1 MASFFDL
8 TNSAAQTNPYLDT
21 LIADRVFKR
30 GVQISYAF
38 LNTERVPAGTDGGR
52 TWTSS
57 GATAAFEGALGEW
70 AAVAN
75 LNFRRWPF
83 TYTGGSRD
91 GITWVEKLERL
102 GSGNSLL
109 GQHSYPADP
118 TQEGSYNIDHP
129 YWSTDNN
136 RRGGFSYLTFLHE
149 IGHAIGLEHPHEDN
163 PFPGVTGQN
172 DTGDNGLNTAL
183 YTVMSYNEQLPDGSQ
198 SYSRAFG
205 WQMTPGAFD
214 IAAVQ
219 ALYGANMST
228 GAGDNV
234 YRLPDNNVTGT
245 GFAAIWDAGGTDWI
259 SAEGIA
265 GRTFI
270 NLNAATLQNAP
281 GGGGW
286 LSQAAG
292 IYGGFTIA
300 NGVTIE
306 NARGGS
312 GADYI
317 IGNAAA
323 NRIEGGGGD
332 DDLFGDD
339 GNDTLEGGDGND
351 TLDGAAGSNTL
362 AGGGGNDTY
371 RVAAEGNVIFE
382 AAGGGDDIVYA
393 KSNFYLWDGVET
405 LVLMNDDAG
414 GAKDLFGV
422 GNGLDNRISGN
433 YGNNLLIG
441 GGGNDEINASLGND
455 ALFGEAGD
463 DRLHGGVDIDYL
475 VGGDGN
481 DTLDGD
487 ASADAIYGEAGD
499 DMLIGGSDDFSTDIL
514 VGGVGRDTLDGASGR
529 GDYDLMDGGA
539 DDDLYRVDTPA
550 DLTFEAAGGG
560 TDTVIATI
568 SGAGYYLYPHVENL
582 ELQGSTP
589 FGVGNDLANRLT
601 AGSGTQWLLGGAG
614 DDTIDGGAGNDVLF
628 GESGA
633 DVFLFR
639 KIVPDDP
646 FAGASIIET
655 VTSGADVIGDFQP
668 GSDRIQL
675 SGYGFTSF
683 ESLRAGFVEVNGTT
697 AINFGDG
704 NFVVLNGV
712 ANAALSAG
720 DFIFG

>member
-1 MASFFDL
+1 MAAFFDL
-8 TNSAAQTNPYLDT
+8 TNSPAQTNPYLDT

-38 LNTERVPAGTDGGR
+38 LNSERVASGSDGGR

-57 GATAAFEGALGEW
+57 GATAAFEGALADW

-91 GITWVEKLERL
+91 GITWVESLERL
-102 GSGNSLL
+102 GSSSSLL
-109 GQHSYPADP
+109 GQHSYPSDP
-118 TQEGSYNIDHP
+118 TQEGSFNIDHP
-129 YWSTDNN
+129 YWSADNN

-205 WQMTPGAFD
+205 WQMSPGAFD

-245 GFAAIWDAGGTDWI
+245 GFACIWDAGGNDWI
-259 SAEGIA
+259 SAEGSA
-265 GRTFI
+265 GRSFI

-286 LSQAAG
+286 LSQVQG

-317 IGNAAA
+317 IGSATA
-323 NRIEGGGGD
+323 NRIEGGAGD
-332 DDLFGDD
+332 DDLFGGD
-339 GNDTLEGGDGND
+339 GDDTLDGGDGRD
-351 TLDGAAGSNTL
+351 TLDGATGSNSL
-362 AGGGGNDTY
+362 AGGGGDDEY
-371 RVAAEGNVIFE
+371 RVDGQSDVIFE

-393 KSNFYLWDGVET
+393 SGSYYLWDGVEFLT
-405 LVLMNDDAG
+405 LLTDFDREDNF
-414 GAKDLFGV
+414 FGV
-422 GNGLDNRISGN
+422 GNGSDNRILGN
-433 YGNNLLIG
+433 YGDNLLIG
-441 GGGNDEINASLGND
+441 GGGNDEIDGSMGND
-455 ALFGEAGD
+455 ALFGESGD
-463 DRLHGGVDIDYL
+463 DRLLGSFDIDYL
-475 VGGDGN
+475 VGGVGN
-481 DTLDGD
+481 DTLDGGSD
-487 ASADAIYGEAGD
+487 ADALYGESGD
-499 DMLIGGSDDFSTDIL
+499 DSLVGGNNFSTDIL
-514 VGGVGRDTLDGASGR
+514 VGGSGRDILDGASGY
-529 GDYDLMDGGA
+529 GDYDLMDGGS
-539 DDDLYRVDTPA
+539 DDDLYIVDTPA

-560 TDTVIATI
+560 TDTVIAAI
-568 SGAGYYLYPHVENL
+568 NGAGYYLYPHVEHL
-582 ELQGSTP
+582 ELRGSTP

-601 AGSGTQWLLGGAG
+601 AGDGTQWLLGGAG
-614 DDTIDGGAGNDVLF
+614 DDTIDAGTGNDVLF
-628 GESGA
+628 GESGG
-633 DVFLFR
+633 DVFVFS
-639 KIVPDDP
+639 
-646 FAGASIIET
+646 AG
-655 VTSGADVIGDFQP
+655 SGADVIGDFQP
-668 GSDRIQL
+668 GSDRIQV
-675 SGYGFTSF
+675 SGYGFISF

-697 AINFGDG
+697 AINFGGG